1 MKNLFKTP
9 ELEIVFLRV
18 DDVVYTSGILGENP
32 DFGNADGS
40 LEDMT

>member
-18 DDVVYTSGILGENP
+18 DDVVCTSGVDGNP
-32 DFGNADGS
+32 DLGDASGNSEG
-40 LEDMT
+40 MN